1 MNQIEKRKVLNLLKS
16 KYKEKE
22 IFENYFGFFGKMTTA
37 FVSNKYIEELNDTF
51 ITQNNDQK
59 LFADRM
65 LMKDLKVVDEFLIN
79 LEKYE

>member
-1 MNQIEKRKVLNLLKS
+1 MNQIEKRKVLNLLKR

-37 FVSNKYIEELNDTF
+37 FVSNKYIEELIDKAIVKNDN
-51 ITQNNDQK
+51 QE